1 MKTLHKLGLVCLL
14 ALLALPLGAAEKIRV
29 LMLDGR
35 NNHDWIR
42 TTESTSRASAIGRT
56 K

>member
-14 ALLALPLGAAEKIRV
+14 ALLVLPLGAAEKIRV

-35 NNHDWIR
+35 NNHDWV
-42 TTESTSRASAIGRT
+42 RT
-56 K
+56 KYLQ